1 MPAINTH
8 SLLELQSEILKL
20 VALGEDLVLVA
31 DTLCRR
37 AEILVGDVVC
47 SILTVDREGLLHP
60 LAGPSL
66 PHHYSAALD
75 GYPIGPEVGSC
86 GTAAFRRQEVVVT
99 DIATDPLWD
108 VPRALALPLGLRACW
123 SSPIMADDGRAV
135 ATFAFYYR
143 TCRGPNQTERRIVK
157 TCVDLCAI
165 AIRHSETQAHITRL
179 AYMDAL
185 TGLPN
190 RASFERFVAG
200 VLSRTGSRTLGIHY
214 LDLDDFK
221 TINDTLGH
229 RTGDL
234 LLAEVGKRLKKAVGE
249 SAFVARLGGD
259 EFAICCENFEPEDQ
273 ERVARA
279 ALASLASPVVIA
291 EHHLRVGAS
300 IGIALAPEHGRD
312 LEQLTRNADMA
323 LYKAKAASRN
333 THRVFSPEMGVE
345 IRERGALKND
355 LRLAISNGEFHIVY
369 QPIVDMRTRVVRSF
383 EALLRWTHPTRGPVR
398 PDHFIPMAE
407 EMGLIGEI
415 GGWVLRRATMDA
427 TSWPAEIGVAVNVSP
442 LQLECPN
449 FALDV
454 AEALGE
460 SGLPPARLNIEITE
474 TVLFERGGAT
484 KRTLEG
490 LKTLGIGIA
499 LDDFGTGYSSLS
511 LLRERQFTKLKI
523 DKSFVGGLGS
533 DPDCDAIVESTIDV
547 ARKMGFRTT
556 AEGVETPSQL
566 MWLKE
571 RGCDEG
577 QGYLLSRP
585 ILAQAIAGFLEGGT
599 WDVLRPCAGP
609 QPGACETRSQGPGR
623 PTDSTVSDAWCA
635 AVSRPRLVYSDACT
649 SDCLRHPDNARPPA
663 STTPRVFNGVAEA
676 FARPAG

>member
-1 MPAINTH
+1 MPVTITH

-20 VALGEDLVLVA
+20 IALGEDLVLVA

-37 AEILVGDVVC
+37 AEILAGDVVC
-47 SILTVDREGLLHP
+47 SILSVDRDGLLHP

-66 PHHYSAALD
+66 PDHYSDALD
-75 GYPIGPEVGSC
+75 GYPTGPKAGSC
-86 GTAAFRRQEVVVT
+86 GTAAFRREEVVVT

-123 SSPIMADDGRAV
+123 SSPILADDGRVV

-143 TCRGPNQTERRIVK
+143 TCRSPNEIERRIVK

-179 AYMDAL
+179 AYTDAL

-190 RASFERFVAG
+190 RASFERFVAD
-200 VLSRTGSRTLGIHY
+200 VLSRAGSRTLGVHY

-221 TINDTLGH
+221 TVNDTLGH

-249 SAFVARLGGD
+249 DAFVARLGGD
-259 EFAICCENFEPEDQ
+259 EFAICCEDFEPEDQ

-279 ALASLASPVVIA
+279 ALGSLALPVVVA
-291 EHHLRVGAS
+291 EHHLKVGAS

-323 LYKAKAASRN
+323 LYKAKDAGRN
-333 THRVFSPEMGVE
+333 MHRVFSPAMGIE
-345 IRERGALKND
+345 TRERGALKTD
-355 LRLAISNGEFHIVY
+355 LQSAIANGEFHIAY
-369 QPIVDMRTRVVRSF
+369 QPIIDMRTRVVRSF

-398 PDHFIPMAE
+398 PDHFIPLAE

-427 TSWPAEIGVAVNVSP
+427 MSWPAEIGVAVNVSP

-454 AEALGE
+454 AEALGG
-460 SGLPPARLNIEITE
+460 SGLPPTRLNIEITE
-474 TVLFERGGAT
+474 TALFDRGSAT
-484 KRTLEG
+484 RKTLES

-511 LLRERQFTKLKI
+511 LVRDRRFTKLKI
-523 DKSFVGGLGS
+523 DKSFVSGLGS

-547 ARKMGFRTT
+547 AHKMGFVTT
-556 AEGVETPSQL
+556 AEGIETTSQL
-566 MWLKE
+566 MWLQE
-571 RGCDEG
+571 HGCDEG

-585 ILAQAIAGFLEGGT
+585 IPAQNVAEFLKS
-599 WDVLRPCAGP
+599 DARALSRPCTG
-609 QPGACETRSQGPGR
+609 QVQEACKIRVQGTSGSRSLA
-623 PTDSTVSDAWCA
+623 VSDA
-635 AVSRPRLVYSDACT
+635 
-649 SDCLRHPDNARPPA
+649 
-663 STTPRVFNGVAEA
+663 
-676 FARPAG
+676 